1 MYVIPK
7 YLRYFSITYYRWKQ
21 IFQYNVI
28 MRKRIFL
35 QNEMSDFSCL
45 LMHYAMMKYL
55 IFHVFSCI
63 TQCWNILFLM
73 YSHALRNA
81 EQSNVS
87 NILLLYA
94 MLRYLIFHV
103 LLLSLHILFR
113 FDSQFTDFVSFRRIS
128 FRLVVFRFVSLCF
141 VSHFTGTLT

>member
-1 MYVIPK
+1 MYSDAI
-7 YLRYFSITYYRWKQ
+7 R
-21 IFQYNVI
+21 NA
-28 MRKRIFL
+28 
-35 QNEMSDFSCL
+35 EMSDFSCL

-55 IFHVFSCI
+55 MFHVFSCK

-103 LLLSLHILFR
+103 LRYTEISDVSCITQCWNVGFLIFYVMLKYFVCLACNTFCRNICFLIITLFWN
-113 FDSQFTDFVSFRRIS
+113 I
-128 FRLVVFRFVSLCF
+128 CF
-141 VSHFTGTLT
+141 HL

>member
-1 MYVIPK
+1 MYSDAI
-7 YLRYFSITYYRWKQ
+7 R
-21 IFQYNVI
+21 NA
-28 MRKRIFL
+28 
-35 QNEMSDFSCL
+35 EMSDFSCL

-94 MLRYLIFHV
+94 MLRYLISHELRYAEISDVSCTTQCWNVGFLIFYVMFKFIVWLSCIKFCRNTRFLIITLYWNICFH
-103 LLLSLHILFR
+103 L
-113 FDSQFTDFVSFRRIS
+113 
-128 FRLVVFRFVSLCF
+128 
-141 VSHFTGTLT
+141 